1 MHVPGFP
8 AFLKL
13 GKKVKQLTQAGG
25 LELAK
30 GSLNPMG
37 ARDPTCHPVFSLISP
52 AQGGPLPPSRA
63 DSLAIPT
70 STDRPGNE
78 TPRATQGRS
87 LFAGAV

>member
-13 GKKVKQLTQAGG
+13 GRKVKQLTQAGG

-52 AQGGPLPPSRA
+52 AQGGPLPPIKGR
-63 DSLAIPT
+63 LI
-70 STDRPGNE
+70 GN
-78 TPRATQGRS
+78 PD
-87 LFAGAV
+87 VN